1 MSSWRRE
8 NHFLFAGN
16 VGLAR
21 CSSNFVRV
29 NKLHA
34 VRALYNYLA
43 PRWWQSCRALLPS
56 QIKRS
61 PSTGTTRWCD
71 IWRVFN
77 SIKLSHGWFFLTV
90 TVVPS
95 KIMKCDFKVFFG
107 QHFSVG
113 AGKKDL
119 RSGKGREQK
128 RKITGKGD
136 KYLSWNKCLKRS
148 WEISIWRRRGL
159 KRALTINEPFHKIV
173 YSSGLLRAGSVRSFW
188 KKGLVSPEQGNY
200 KLVGQPDVT
209 RLSLSTPLTVSWV
222 KINKPQIRS
231 RREHKSSEWLNEQ
244 WIHWISQIAKFH
256 VRLSRAIPFS
266 PRQSSFV
273 FYNCI
278 IFQHSRVFQVKSK
291 CRCFRGQTETRRE
304 T

>member
-34 VRALYNYLA
+34 VRALYNYFA

-159 KRALTINEPFHKIV
+159 KRALMINEPFHKIV

-244 WIHWISQIAKFH
+244 WIHWIS
-256 VRLSRAIPFS
+256 
-266 PRQSSFV
+266 
-273 FYNCI
+273 
-278 IFQHSRVFQVKSK
+278 
-291 CRCFRGQTETRRE
+291 
-304 T
+304 